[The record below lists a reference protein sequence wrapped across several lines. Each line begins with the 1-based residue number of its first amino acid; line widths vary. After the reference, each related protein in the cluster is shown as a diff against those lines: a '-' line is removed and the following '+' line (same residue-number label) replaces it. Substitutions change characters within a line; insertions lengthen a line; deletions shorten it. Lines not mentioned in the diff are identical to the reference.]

1 MTKRSILR
9 TQVLSSGPFLAVAL
23 ALCVAG
29 VVAAQSQLPG
39 TPLTSDPANDLR
51 PAWSPDGTLIAF
63 HSVRS
68 GNNDIWVMDAD
79 GGNQRQLTRDPADER
94 RPAWSPDGSWIAF
107 DSDRTGNRD
116 IWVMDSQG
124 QNLKE
129 LTSGPGQKT
138 FPAWSPDGSQIAFF
152 VYGDGILDLWVL
164 ELQDFLRDGEASE
177 AQRLT
182 NGLADEKQNQCTFA
196 CHTPSWSPDGQQI
209 AYAAMNHTQVWMIGV
224 DGSDPRQVTG
234 GGTYEHFPSWT
245 PDGKIIFLS
254 ERITEQQEPV
264 NDVWIVDADGQNAA
278 ILYSAIPHGGPFEFR
293 PDGATIAFH
302 SPRSGNFDI
311 YTTVLGQEAST
322 PQPFVATPV
331 TDLQL
336 EATTAPVIEP
346 TSAPVAAPVEE
357 PTGPPLLPVIGAVA
371 VLVLGGAGVALYL
384 VRKGRSS

>member
-9 TQVLSSGPFLAVAL
+9 TQVRSTGPFLAVAL

-39 TPLTSDPANDLR
+39 TPLTTDPANDLR

-63 HSVRS
+63 HSTRS
-68 GNNDIWVMDAD
+68 GNNDIWVMDAN
-79 GGNQRQLTRDPADER
+79 GGNQRQLTVDPADDR

-107 DSDRTGNRD
+107 DSDRTESRD

-124 QNLKE
+124 ANLKQ
-129 LTSGPGQKT
+129 LTRGASQKT
-138 FPAWSPDGSQIAFF
+138 FAAWSPDGTQIAFYA
-152 VYGDGILDLWVL
+152 YGAGILDLWVVD
-164 ELQDFLRDGEASE
+164 LQDFLSGGEASV

-182 NGLADEKQNQCTFA
+182 DGLADEQRNQCTFA
-196 CHTPSWSPDGQQI
+196 CHMPSWSPDSQQI
-209 AYAAMNHTQVWMIGV
+209 AYAAMNHTQIWMVGL
-224 DGSDPRQVTG
+224 DGSDPRRVSG

-254 ERITEQQEPV
+254 ERITEKQEPV

-311 YTTVLGQEAST
+311 YTTILGQEAST

-336 EATTAPVIEP
+336 EATTAPAIEP
-346 TSAPVAAPVEE
+346 TSALVATPVGESA
-357 PTGPPLLPVIGAVA
+357 GPPLLAVIGVVA
-371 VLVLGGAGVALYL
+371 ALVLGGAGVAVYL